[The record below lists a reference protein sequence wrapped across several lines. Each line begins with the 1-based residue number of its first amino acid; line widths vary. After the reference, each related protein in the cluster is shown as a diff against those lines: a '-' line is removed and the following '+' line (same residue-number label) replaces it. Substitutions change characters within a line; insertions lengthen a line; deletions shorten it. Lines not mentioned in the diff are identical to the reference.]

1 MKKILVHIF
10 VALFVIAGL
19 LLMFADSDSMKIFAL
34 TKLGGAVCLIIGS
47 KIYEAFETLFP
58 NEEI

>member
-34 TKLGGAVCLIIGS
+34 TKLGGVVCLIIGS